1 MAQTLFILYDAAFIR
16 FNSKT
21 RYVMRVKNVSGIS
34 YDSNAYLID
43 ARRKTLVDAG
53 MDSVRVLREISGGLD
68 LIILTHCHY
77 DHIGAV
83 PGIVEATG
91 ASVAMHEKD
100 LALLRSGGAGSAA
113 IFGAP
118 RPEFDVDIVLRDGEA
133 IDLGDASLQVIPT
146 PGHTP
151 GSICL
156 YDKGTKWLF
165 TGDTVFEGGSF
176 GRTDLGGN
184 TGEMI
189 RSLEKLT
196 KMDVSMLY
204 PGHGGVVTKN
214 ARGALLASYNNAKH
228 MLF

>member
-1 MAQTLFILYDAAFIR
+1 
-16 FNSKT
+16 
-21 RYVMRVKNVSGIS
+21 MRIKNVSGIS

-53 MDSVRVLREISGGLD
+53 MNSVRVLRNIPDGLD

-83 PGIVEATG
+83 PDIVKSTG

-100 LALLRSGGAGSAA
+100 VALLRSGNASVAA
-113 IFGAP
+113 LFNAP
-118 RPEFDVDIVLRDGEA
+118 RPNFAVDLVLKDNET
-133 IDLGDASLQVIPT
+133 IDLGDSLLRVIHT

-156 YDKGTKWLF
+156 YNEETKELF

-176 GRTDLGGN
+176 GRTDIGGN
-184 TGEMI
+184 PEELI
-189 RSLEKLT
+189 KSLEMLT
-196 KMDVSMLY
+196 KLDVSILY
-204 PGHGGVVTKN
+204 PGHGGAVDRRAKES
-214 ARGALLASYNNAKH
+214 LLASYNNAKH
-228 MLF
+228 MLY

>member
-1 MAQTLFILYDAAFIR
+1 
-16 FNSKT
+16 
-21 RYVMRVKNVSGIS
+21 MRVKNVSGIS

-53 MDSVRVLREISGGLD
+53 MDSAGVLRELPGGLD

-83 PGIVEATG
+83 PDIVRATG

-100 LALLRSGGAGSAA
+100 VELLRSGRASVAA
-113 IFGAP
+113 LFNAP
-118 RPEFDVDIVLRDGEA
+118 RPNFKVDMMLKDNET
-133 IDLGDASLQVIPT
+133 IDLGDSMLRVIPT

-156 YDKGTKWLF
+156 YNEETKELF

-176 GRTDLGGN
+176 GRTDLGGDAR
-184 TGEMI
+184 EMI
-189 RSLEKLT
+189 KSLEMLARL
-196 KMDVSMLY
+196 DVSILY
-204 PGHGGVVTKN
+204 PGHGGVVAKR
-214 ARGALLASYNNAKH
+214 AKESLLASYNNAKH

>member
-1 MAQTLFILYDAAFIR
+1 
-16 FNSKT
+16 
-21 RYVMRVKNVSGIS
+21 MRVKNVSGIS

-53 MDSVRVLREISGGLD
+53 MNSIRVLREIPGGLD

-83 PGIVEATG
+83 PDIVKATG

-100 LALLRSGGAGSAA
+100 VELLRSGRASAA
-113 IFGAP
+113 ALFNAP
-118 RPEFDVDIVLRDGEA
+118 SPNFTVDIVLKDNET
-133 IDLGDASLQVIPT
+133 IDLGDSLLKVIPT

-156 YDKGTKWLF
+156 YDREAKVLF

-184 TGEMI
+184 SEELI
-189 RSLEKLT
+189 KSLEMLT
-196 KMDVSMLY
+196 KLDVSILY
-204 PGHGGVVTKN
+204 PGHGGVVDKR
-214 ARGALLASYNNAKH
+214 AKESLLASYNNAKH

>member
-1 MAQTLFILYDAAFIR
+1 
-16 FNSKT
+16 
-21 RYVMRVKNVSGIS
+21 MRVKNVSGIS

-53 MDSVRVLREISGGLD
+53 MNSIRVLRHIPDGLE

-77 DHIGAV
+77 DHTGAV
-83 PGIVEATG
+83 PDIVKATG

-100 LALLRSGGAGSAA
+100 VDLLRSGKASVAA
-113 IFGAP
+113 IFNAP
-118 RPEFDVDIVLRDGEA
+118 RPNFAVDLVLKDNET
-133 IDLGDASLQVIPT
+133 IDLGNSLLRVIHT

-156 YDKGTKWLF
+156 YNEETKELF

-176 GRTDLGGN
+176 GRTDIGGN
-184 TGEMI
+184 PEELI
-189 RSLEKLT
+189 KSLEMLT
-196 KMDVSMLY
+196 KLDVSILY
-204 PGHGGVVTKN
+204 PGHGGVVDKKSKES
-214 ARGALLASYNNAKH
+214 LLASYNNAKH

>member
-1 MAQTLFILYDAAFIR
+1 
-16 FNSKT
+16 
-21 RYVMRVKNVSGIS
+21 MRVKNVSGIS

-53 MDSVRVLREISGGLD
+53 MDSPRVLRNMPDGLE

-83 PGIVEATG
+83 PDIVKATG
-91 ASVAMHEKD
+91 ARVAMHEKD
-100 LALLRSGGAGSAA
+100 VGLLRSGKASAA
-113 IFGAP
+113 ALFNAP
-118 RPEFDVDIVLRDGEA
+118 RLNLKVDMVLKDNET
-133 IDLGDASLQVIPT
+133 IDLGDSLLKVIPT

-156 YDKGTKWLF
+156 YNEETEELF

-176 GRTDLGGN
+176 GRTDLGGDM
-184 TGEMI
+184 GEMI
-189 RSLEKLT
+189 RSLEMLT
-196 KMDVSMLY
+196 KLDVSILY
-204 PGHGGVVTKN
+204 PGHGGIVNKR
-214 ARGALLASYNNAKH
+214 AKESLLASYNNAKH